1 MFIVIISLRVQVAFI
16 MQELNMFYTLLVI
29 QRLSE
34 YSNVYVQK
42 AVWIQDRIVSN
53 IISSVWDSKL
63 VNY

>member
-16 MQELNMFYTLLVI
+16 MQELNMFYTLLAI